1 MSAEPAPPRVGR
13 IAAPGAGDAAGPLR
27 FRIFKRGA
35 WRRAFRLEQAYWDVL
50 ERAAA
55 DAGLK
60 IADYVKGLVDATAET
75 GANQSSMLRVHALA
89 WLRRQADGL
98 AKGQEPRE
106 ILHAAL
112 AAPLPCFV
120 ISANRALVNFN
131 GEFSSYVV
139 GRAQAASED
148 DVSKARLSLDVP
160 VDKLI
165 ELLSAQP
172 GRAVLCGFTIRTS
185 LAIATGRAKVTL
197 AQPSRRDLVVGYVLP
212 G

>member
-1 MSAEPAPPRVGR
+1 MSAEREPA
-13 IAAPGAGDAAGPLR
+13 AAPGPDADDDVGPTAMR
-27 FRIFKRGA
+27 FRIFKRGP
-35 WRRAFRLEQAYWDVL
+35 WRRAFRLEAAYWDVL
-50 ERAAA
+50 EQASSE
-55 DAGLK
+55 AGLK
-60 IADYVKGLVDATAET
+60 IADYVKSLVDAQ
-75 GANQSSMLRVHALA
+75 GGSDANLSSMLRVHALE
-89 WLRRQADGL
+89 WLRARARRLEVGH
-98 AKGQEPRE
+98 ETRE

-120 ISANRALVNFN
+120 ISASRALVTFN
-131 GEFSSYVV
+131 GEFSGYVV

-165 ELLSAQP
+165 ELLAAQP

-197 AQPSRRDLVVGYVLP
+197 AQPSRRDLLVGYILP

>member
-1 MSAEPAPPRVGR
+1 MSDDL
-13 IAAPGAGDAAGPLR
+13 AAL
-27 FRIFKRGA
+27 
-35 WRRAFRLEQAYWDVL
+35 
-50 ERAAA
+50 
-55 DAGLK
+55 
-60 IADYVKGLVDATAET
+60 
-75 GANQSSMLRVHALA
+75 SSLLRVHALQWIGA
-89 WLRRQADGL
+89 RAEKL
-98 AKGQEPRE
+98 AQGQDARE

-120 ISANRALVNFN
+120 ISASRALVNFN
-131 GEFSSYVV
+131 GEFSAYVV

-165 ELLSAQP
+165 ELLAAQP

-185 LAIATGRAKVTL
+185 MAIATGRAKVTL
-197 AQPSRRDLVVGYVLP
+197 AQPSRRDLVVGYILP

>member
-1 MSAEPAPPRVGR
+1 VSAEPAQPQAGQV
-13 IAAPGAGDAAGPLR
+13 AATRASDAAGPLR
-27 FRIFKRGA
+27 FRIFKRGP

-50 ERAAA
+50 ERAAE

-60 IADYVKGLVDATAET
+60 IADYVKGLVDAFAET
-75 GANQSSMLRVHALA
+75 DANQSSMLRVHALA
-89 WLRRQADGL
+89 WLQRRADGL
-98 AKGQEPRE
+98 ARAQEPRE

>member
-1 MSAEPAPPRVGR
+1 MSAERDPE
-13 IAAPGAGDAAGPLR
+13 AGPADDADNGATAMR

-35 WRRAFRLEQAYWDVL
+35 WRRAFRLEEAYWDVL
-50 ERAAA
+50 EQAAHEG
-55 DAGLK
+55 GLK
-60 IADYVKGLVDATAET
+60 IADYVKALVDAQE
-75 GANQSSMLRVHALA
+75 GSDANLSSMLRVHALE
-89 WLRRQADGL
+89 WLRSRARSL
-98 AKGQEPRE
+98 EKGQDTRE

-120 ISANRALVNFN
+120 ISASRALVNFN
-131 GEFSSYVV
+131 GEFSGYVV

-197 AQPSRRDLVVGYVLP
+197 AQPSRRDLLVGYILP